1 LKLLVGEDDWTWVE
15 KAVEEALA
23 GNARRCGE
31 GCGEGSGKGGG
42 GQRERRWGD
51 ARAAGLVLGCLTR
64 PW

>member
-1 LKLLVGEDDWTWVE
+1 MKLLVGEDDWTWVE

-42 GQRERRWGD
+42 GQRERRWGTMPAFD
-51 ARAAGLVLGCLTR
+51 GLVW
-64 PW
+64 PAA